1 MNLPGMNLEAVVR
14 PERLPAAPSEVTV
27 LDVRY
32 AMGRTDGR
40 EQYLA
45 GHVPGAVFVDLE
57 ADLCDPVGDGTRG
70 RHPLPGRDRF
80 EAAMRRAGVRNDRG
94 VVVYDDWDGSAA
106 TRAWWLLT
114 YHGHPDVRVLD
125 GGWRGHLDAGGATE
139 REDVV
144 PAPGDFTADP
154 GHLPVVDAAGAAR
167 VAREGVLV
175 DVRDPRRYRGE
186 EEPIDPVAGHIPGA
200 VNIPYKI
207 HLGPQRE
214 EHRDFRVF
222 DDLGTHL
229 HLGGVRVEDEVAV
242 YCGSGGTAT
251 HIVFALHRLGKTAAL
266 YPGSWSEWV
275 SDRSRPVETGG
286 TTPPVLEHWGGR
298 R

>member
-1 MNLPGMNLEAVVR
+1 MNLPGMNLDAVVR
-14 PERLPAAPSEVTV
+14 PERLPATTSQLTL

-32 AMGRTDGR
+32 VMGRTDGR

-45 GHVPGAVFVDLE
+45 GHVPGAVYVDLE
-57 ADLCDPVGDGTRG
+57 ADLCDPVGDRTRG
-70 RHPLPGRDRF
+70 RHPLPSHDRF
-80 EAAMRRAGVRNDRG
+80 EAAMRRAGVSHDRG

-114 YHGHPDVRVLD
+114 YHGHPDVKVLE

-139 REDVV
+139 LGDVV
-144 PAPGDFTADP
+144 PERGDFTVDP
-154 GHLPVVDAAGAAR
+154 GHLPVVDADGAAR

-200 VNIPYKI
+200 VNIPYRI
-207 HLGPQRE
+207 HLGPQNE
-214 EHRDFRVF
+214 QHRDFRIF
-222 DDLGTHL
+222 DDLGTDL
-229 HLGGVRVEDEVAV
+229 HLGGVRFEDEVAV
-242 YCGSGGTAT
+242 YCGSGVTAT
-251 HIVFALHRLGKTAAL
+251 HVVFALHRLGKTASL

-275 SDRSRPVETGG
+275 SDPARPVETGG
-286 TTPPVLEHWGGR
+286 ITPPRLEHWAEQR
-298 R
+298 